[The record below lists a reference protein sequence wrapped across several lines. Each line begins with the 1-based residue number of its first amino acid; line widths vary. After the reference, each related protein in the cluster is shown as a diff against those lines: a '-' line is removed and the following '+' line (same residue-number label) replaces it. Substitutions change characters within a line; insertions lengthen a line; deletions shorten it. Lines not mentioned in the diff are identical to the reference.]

1 MKCDVYDVQQGDVA
15 EYKADDIVGS
25 PDCTAE
31 AFDIPPRAEGV
42 VSADEAFHIP
52 PGPDAVK
59 YKADATYG
67 APTPPLQPIQVAP
80 PAAGALRTAP
90 QCPTADEEVQFTL
103 TGLFLPLTCLLTQF
117 LVSCA
122 LYDVRRYLMRPL
134 PAADIKLLADVRN

>member
-31 AFDIPPRAEGV
+31 AFDIPPGAEGV

-52 PGPDAVK
+52 PGPDAAK

-67 APTPPLQPIQVAP
+67 APAPPLQPIQVAP
-80 PAAGALRTAP
+80 PTAGALRTAP

-103 TGLFLPLTCLLTQF
+103 F
-117 LVSCA
+117 
-122 LYDVRRYLMRPL
+122 RPL
-134 PAADIKLLADVRN
+134 PSADMFVDPVSCFLCIVGCEAILDASLAGSGHQVARGCV

>member
-31 AFDIPPRAEGV
+31 AFDIPPGAEGV

-52 PGPDAVK
+52 PAPDAAK

-67 APTPPLQPIQVAP
+67 APAPPLQPIQVAP
-80 PAAGALRTAP
+80 PAAEALRTAP
-90 QCPTADEEVQFTL
+90 QCPSSAEVSH
-103 TGLFLPLTCLLTQF
+103 PNPDA
-117 LVSCA
+117 S
-122 LYDVRRYLMRPL
+122 
-134 PAADIKLLADVRN
+134 KLLLSYVLRFPPSVFDLSLIHI